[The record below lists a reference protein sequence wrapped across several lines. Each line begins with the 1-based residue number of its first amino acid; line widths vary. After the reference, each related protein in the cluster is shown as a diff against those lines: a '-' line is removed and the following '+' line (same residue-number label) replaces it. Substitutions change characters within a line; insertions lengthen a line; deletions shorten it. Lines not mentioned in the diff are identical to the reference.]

1 MLNVFSSIVYDKD
14 ISEVTVEE
22 VEEAAV
28 VAIKYKNN
36 ISDYAATVWN
46 MQQQNNLLHRPAT

>member
-36 ISDYAATVWN
+36 ISDYAATV
-46 MQQQNNLLHRPAT
+46 